1 MSATTRGARAIA
13 ISGVAVVTMYAA
25 LAAVQILILNPLA
38 AVPGRTL
45 VGIETE
51 MASRGEDINEVA
63 VLAILGIGVALA
75 VLVAVVSIGMRWR
88 ARSAVSAFLALLVLG
103 TPAYFLA
110 SFGPGMALADAFA
123 ISGADA
129 SPWAVPLYAM
139 SLLAAAGLLASLLAE
154 VIGATRRVTALAVK
168 NLPDSNP

>member
-1 MSATTRGARAIA
+1 
-13 ISGVAVVTMYAA
+13 MYAA

-45 VGIETE
+45 VEIEAE
-51 MASRGEDINEVA
+51 MSSRGEDIGEAA
-63 VLAILGIGVALA
+63 VLIILGIGVALA
-75 VLVAVVSIGMRWR
+75 VAVALVSIGMRWR
-88 ARSAVSAFLALLVLG
+88 PLSTASAFLALLVLG

-129 SPWAVPLYAM
+129 SPWALPLYAV
-139 SLLAAAGLLASLLAE
+139 SLLAVAGLVVSVVSA
-154 VIGATRRVTALAVK
+154 VVGAARPVTAFVN
-168 NLPDSNP
+168 NLPDSSPDVVRRR